1 MATLSVNIDHI
12 ATLRE
17 ARKGR
22 EPDPI
27 AAAVLVELAGAD
39 GLTVHLR
46 EDRRHMQERDV
57 KLLRQTLA
65 TKLNL
70 EMAATT
76 DMVQFAI
83 DILPDQVT
91 LVPENREEI
100 TTEGG
105 LNVAGKV
112 GDIEKAVSSLKMH
125 EIFVS
130 LFIDPEIDQIKAA
143 TKTGA
148 QAIELHTGTYCNAY
162 DFGEDDMAWQME
174 LDKIEKM
181 TQMAL
186 KSELVV
192 NAGHGLNYQN
202 VEYISSISDINELNI
217 GHSIVSRASLV
228 GMERAVKDMLEI
240 LRRTSGQR
248 QF

>member
-39 GLTVHLR
+39 GITVHLR

-57 KLLRQTLA
+57 KLLRQTLS

-105 LNVAGKV
+105 LNVAAKV

-174 LDKIEKM
+174 LDKLEKM

-202 VEYISSISDINELNI
+202 VEYISSIPDINELNI

-228 GMERAVKDMLEI
+228 GMERAVRDMLEI
-240 LRRTSGQR
+240 LRRTSS
-248 QF
+248 

>member
-27 AAAVLVELAGAD
+27 SAAVLVELAGAH
-39 GLTVHLR
+39 GITVHLR
-46 EDRRHMQERDV
+46 EDRRHIQERDV
-57 KLLRQTLA
+57 KILGQIIT

-70 EMAATT
+70 EMAATN

-83 DILPDQVT
+83 DTLPDQVT
-91 LVPENREEI
+91 LVPESREEL

-105 LNVAGKV
+105 LNVTGK
-112 GDIEKAVSSLKMH
+112 INELEKTISSLKMH
-125 EIFVS
+125 DIFVS
-130 LFIDPEIDQIKAA
+130 LFINPEIEQIKAS
-143 TKTGA
+143 KKCGA
-148 QAIELHTGTYCNAY
+148 DAVELHTGTYCNAFN
-162 DFGEDDMAWQME
+162 FGEDKMAWQME

-181 TQMAL
+181 TQMAV
-186 KSELVV
+186 KNDLVV

-202 VEYISSISDINELNI
+202 VQYITAIPNIQELNI
-217 GHSIVSRASLV
+217 GHSIISRSSLV
-228 GMERAVKDMLEI
+228 GLDKAVRDMLAI
-240 LRRTSGQR
+240 LQR
-248 QF
+248 SS

>member
-27 AAAVLVELAGAD
+27 SAAVLVELAGAD
-39 GLTVHLR
+39 GITIHLR
-46 EDRRHMQERDV
+46 EDRRHIQERDA
-57 KLLRQTLA
+57 KLLRQTIS

-83 DILPDQVT
+83 DVLPDQVT

-112 GDIEKAVSSLKMH
+112 SEIEKTVSSLKMH

-130 LFIDPEIDQIKAA
+130 LFIDPDIEQIKAA
-143 TKTGA
+143 TRTGA

-162 DFGEDDMAWQME
+162 DYGEDEMAWQME

-186 KSELVV
+186 KSDLVI

-202 VEYISSISDINELNI
+202 VGYISSISDLNELNI
-217 GHSIVSRASLV
+217 GHSIISRASLI

-240 LRRTSGQR
+240 LRRTSR
-248 QF
+248 

>member
-202 VEYISSISDINELNI
+202 VEYISSISDIRK
-217 GHSIVSRASLV
+217 G
-228 GMERAVKDMLEI
+228 
-240 LRRTSGQR
+240 R
-248 QF
+248 QFRLATLLFYQSTFFDRTANLFDMISNSGP

>member
-27 AAAVLVELAGAD
+27 AAAVLVELAGAN
-39 GLTVHLR
+39 GITAHLR
-46 EDRRHMQERDV
+46 EDRRHMQERDIR
-57 KLLRQTLA
+57 LLRQTIS

-70 EMAATT
+70 EMAATR
-76 DMVQFAI
+76 DMVQFAV
-83 DILPDQVT
+83 DTLPDMVT
-91 LVPENREEI
+91 LVPENREEL

-105 LNVAGKV
+105 LNVAGKLEE
-112 GDIEKAVSSLKMH
+112 IEKATASLKMH
-125 EIFVS
+125 DIFVS
-130 LFIDPEIDQIKAA
+130 LFIDPELDQIKAA
-143 TKTGA
+143 KKSGA
-148 QAIELHTGTYCNAY
+148 NAIEIHTGNYCNAY
-162 DFGEDDMAWQME
+162 SYEENEMSMQME

-181 TQMAL
+181 TQVAA
-186 KSELVV
+186 KNGLVV

-202 VEYISSISDINELNI
+202 VGAITAIPEIQELNI

-228 GMERAVKDMLEI
+228 GMEQAVRDMLDI
-240 LRRTSGQR
+240 MRRAGK
-248 QF
+248 

>member
-27 AAAVLVELAGAD
+27 SAAVLVELAGAQ
-39 GLTVHLR
+39 GITVHLR
-46 EDRRHMQERDV
+46 EDRRHIQDRDV
-57 KLLRQTLA
+57 RLLRQTIA
-65 TKLNL
+65 SKLNL
-70 EMAATT
+70 EMAATA

-91 LVPENREEI
+91 LVPENREEL

-105 LNVAGKV
+105 LNVAAKLAE
-112 GDIEKAVSSLKMH
+112 IEKAVTSLKMH
-125 EIFVS
+125 DIFVS
-130 LFIDPEIDQIKAA
+130 LFVDPDLEQIKAA
-143 TKTGA
+143 KKSGA
-148 QAIELHTGTYCNAY
+148 AAVELHTGNYCNA
-162 DFGEDDMAWQME
+162 FVGEDNMTWQME

-181 TQMAL
+181 THIAV
-186 KSELVV
+186 KSDLVV

-202 VEYISSISDINELNI
+202 VEYIAGIPDINELNI
-217 GHSIVSRASLV
+217 GHSIISRASLV
-228 GMERAVKDMLEI
+228 GMERAVRDMLGI
-240 LRRTSGQR
+240 LQR
-248 QF
+248 IGS

>member
-39 GLTVHLR
+39 GITIHLR
-46 EDRRHMQERDV
+46 EDRRHIQERDV
-57 KLLRQTLA
+57 KLLRQTIS

-105 LNVAGKV
+105 LNVAGRV
-112 GDIEKAVSSLKMH
+112 SEIEKTVSSLKMH

-130 LFIDPEIDQIKAA
+130 LFIDPDIEQIKAA
-143 TKTGA
+143 ARTGA

-162 DFGEDDMAWQME
+162 DYGEDEMAWQME

-186 KSELVV
+186 KSDLVV

-202 VEYISSISDINELNI
+202 VGYISSISDINELNI
-217 GHSIVSRASLV
+217 GHSIISRASLV

-240 LRRTSGQR
+240 LRRTGS
-248 QF
+248 